1 MAEPAVALDV
11 AEALEAQVFEALAA
25 WVRRQLGIVFS
36 SEQKEQFADRLRTY
50 ISTRQLTPQQL
61 LVGLERGD
69 HTLTRQMAEVV
80 STNYTFFMR
89 ESETFDFM
97 RQNIFPLFPA
107 EQVRIWSAAA
117 SSGDEAYTVAMY
129 GHEKFGTETPRRI
142 KILGTDIS
150 QRQIEQAESGLY
162 PSDQLSLLSSQRK
175 AQWFEPGPDAR
186 RLRVAKPLRDLCMFR
201 RMNLTQFPWPFEHRF
216 QVILLRNV
224 LYYLERPTRQ
234 RILECCYDVA
244 APGAWLLTSL
254 TEPMLDIRTRWRRVA
269 PAIYQRMGT

>member
-1 MAEPAVALDV
+1 MVEAATD
-11 AEALEAQVFEALAA
+11 ALESQTFDALAG

-36 SEQKEQFADRLRTY
+36 LEQKEQFADRLRTY
-50 ISTRQLTPQQL
+50 LGTRQLTPPQL
-61 LVGLERGD
+61 LAGLERGD
-69 HTLTRQMAEVV
+69 PVLTRQMAEVV

-97 RQNIFPLFPA
+97 RQKVFPTFPP

-129 GHEKFGTETPRRI
+129 AHEQFGSETPRRV

-150 QRQIEQAESGLY
+150 QRQIDQAESGLY
-162 PSDQLSLLSSQRK
+162 PADQLNLVSAQRK
-175 AQWFEPGPDAR
+175 AQWFEPGPDGR
-186 RLRVAKPLRDLCMFR
+186 RLRVSKPLRELCTFR
-201 RMNLTQFPWPFEHRF
+201 RMNLTQFPWPFEHPF
-216 QVILLRNV
+216 QLILLRNV
-224 LYYLERPTRQ
+224 LYYLERAMRG

-254 TEPMLDIRTRWRRVA
+254 TEPMLDMKTRWRRVA